1 MSRHLKIL
9 LSDLINVVIPAFPGM
24 TQGRALFCILLFIM
38 FCQQALALPNDG
50 EQPMKIIADASLFN
64 YKTGIDTYEGN
75 VKVDQG
81 TTHLLAD
88 KLVTEKNEH
97 HKIISAIAYGTRH
110 LAELTTLPSL
120 DAKILHATSNII
132 KFYPSTSILIL
143 EDNVV
148 VTQGENSFHGS
159 LIIYNMKEQMVAAPA
174 SKNGRATIVIDA
186 KTQKS

>member
-1 MSRHLKIL
+1 MSRHP
-9 LSDLINVVIPAFPGM
+9 N
-24 TQGRALFCILLFIM
+24 LLFIFLFFM
-38 FCQQALALPNDG
+38 FYQTAAALPNDG
-50 EQPMKIIADASLFN
+50 EKPMKIVADASLFN

-81 TTHLLAD
+81 TTHLIAD

-97 HKIISAIAYGTRH
+97 HKIISAIAYGTHH
-110 LAELTTLPSL
+110 LAELTTLPSV
-120 DAKILHATSNII
+120 DAKILHAKSNII
-132 KFYPSTSILIL
+132 KFYPSTSILVL
-143 EDNVV
+143 EDNVM

>member
-1 MSRHLKIL
+1 M
-9 LSDLINVVIPAFPGM
+9 A
-24 TQGRALFCILLFIM
+24 LLFFI
-38 FCQQALALPNDG
+38 FCQTASALPSDS
-50 EQPMKIIADASLFN
+50 EKPMKIVADATLFN
-64 YKTGIDTYEGN
+64 YKTGVDTYEGN

-81 TTHLLAD
+81 TTHLVAD
-88 KLVTEKNEH
+88 KLVTEKNDR
-97 HKIISAIAYGTRH
+97 HKIVSAIAYGTH
-110 LAELTTLPSL
+110 QLAELTTLPSVG
-120 DAKILHATSNII
+120 AHVLHGKSNII
-132 KFYPSTSILIL
+132 KFYPSTSVLIL

>member
-1 MSRHLKIL
+1 MCHRLNCFFLDCRVASL
-9 LSDLINVVIPAFPGM
+9 LAM
-24 TQGRALFCILLFIM
+24 TLFM
-38 FCQQALALPNDG
+38 FCQTALALPNDG
-50 EQPMKIIADASLFN
+50 EQPMKIIADATLFN
-64 YKTGIDTYEGN
+64 YKTGIDTYEGH

-97 HKIISAIAYGTRH
+97 HKIVSAIAYGTRQ
-110 LAELTTLPSL
+110 LAELTTLPSMN
-120 DAKILHATSNII
+120 AKVLHAKSNII
-132 KFYPSTSILIL
+132 KFYPSTSILVL
-143 EDNVV
+143 EENVV